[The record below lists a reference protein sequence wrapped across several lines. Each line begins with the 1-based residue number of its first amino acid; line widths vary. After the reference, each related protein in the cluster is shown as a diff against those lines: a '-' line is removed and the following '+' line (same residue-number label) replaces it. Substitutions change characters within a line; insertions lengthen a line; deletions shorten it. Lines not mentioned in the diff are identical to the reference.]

1 MKAPESLRI
10 AYKSLPNIGLWA
22 GDSLLFPESLWHPS
36 CPHSGQVSAMLT
48 LENSAIVNDSVAPPK
63 APLSPTLAWPRVVAV
78 GGGTGLPN
86 VLKGLRTQ
94 LCLERPGGDAQ
105 PRECLTAI
113 VTVTDD
119 GGSSGRLRRELGVLP
134 PGDVRNCLAAL
145 APDDSPLM
153 ALLQH
158 RFTGDNN
165 LSGHP
170 VGNLLLA
177 ALTQM
182 TGEFQTAVE
191 RLADLLS
198 LRGCVL
204 PSTAED
210 VMLRAE
216 FQSGETVYGETAII
230 ARGTRIKRL
239 WLERPVRPLPEALRA
254 LINADA
260 IVVGPGSLYTSI
272 LPNLLVGGIA
282 STMSGVGAVRIY
294 VANLMTEPGETDGFT
309 LEDHLAVIR
318 EHVGFDLFDYVVVN
332 RRRITPA
339 VAAEYGLRGSV
350 PVLCGRIAR
359 FGSQTQLVERDLAWQ
374 VDGSKIRHAPDDL
387 AKVILELARAGRPVG
402 PMGCAML

>member
-1 MKAPESLRI
+1 MLTSR
-10 AYKSLPNIGLWA
+10 N
-22 GDSLLFPESLWHPS
+22 
-36 CPHSGQVSAMLT
+36 SAMAIL
-48 LENSAIVNDSVAPPK
+48 NSSAVPSQ
-63 APLSPTLAWPRVVAV
+63 APLGTAFVWPRIVAI

-86 VLKGLRTQ
+86 VLRGLRSQ
-94 LCLERPGGDAQ
+94 LCLECPWDEGQ
-105 PRECLTAI
+105 QRECLTAI

-145 APDDSPLM
+145 APDDSPLV
-153 ALLQH
+153 ALLEY

-170 VGNLLLA
+170 VGNILLA
-177 ALTQM
+177 AFTQM

-191 RLADLLS
+191 RLAGLLS

-216 FQSGETVYGETAII
+216 FQSGETIQGETAIA
-230 ARGTRIKRL
+230 ARGIRIKRL

-309 LEDHLAVIR
+309 LDDHLAVIR

-332 RRRITPA
+332 RRPITPD
-339 VAAEYGLRGSV
+339 AASEYALRNSI
-350 PVLCGRIAR
+350 PVKRGRIDA
-359 FGSQTQLVERDLAWQ
+359 FGPQTRLVERDLAWQ
-374 VDGSKIRHAPDDL
+374 ADGSKIRHGPEDL
-387 AKVILELARAGRPVG
+387 AKVILELTRAGRPLDPVVNVVV
-402 PMGCAML
+402 